1 MVNDTISDLLT
12 KIRNAT
18 SAKHQLLE
26 VPLTKFTKSII
37 EILKEEGFLENYKI
51 INKLDKT
58 IIIIS
63 LKYYGKNRQ
72 SVITNINRVSRP
84 GLRLYANKKN
94 IPTILSKLGIAIIST
109 SKGLMT
115 DSQAKNLN
123 LGGEILCKIY

>member
-18 SAKHQLLE
+18 NAKQQLLE
-26 VPLTKFTKSII
+26 VPLTKITKNIVN
-37 EILKEEGFLENYKI
+37 ILKEEGFLENFKI
-51 INKLDKT
+51 INKVNKT

-84 GLRLYANKKN
+84 GLRLYANKK
-94 IPTILSKLGIAIIST
+94 KF
-109 SKGLMT
+109 
-115 DSQAKNLN
+115 QQF
-123 LGGEILCKIY
+123 

>member
-18 SAKHQLLE
+18 NAKHQLLE
-26 VPLTKFTKSII
+26 VPLTKITKSIVQ
-37 EILKEEGFLENYKI
+37 ILKEEGFLENFKI
-51 INKLDKT
+51 INKLNKT

>member
-26 VPLTKFTKSII
+26 VPLTKITKSIVQ
-37 EILKEEGFLENYKI
+37 ILKEEGFLENFKI

>member
-26 VPLTKFTKSII
+26 VPLTKITKSII
-37 EILKEEGFLENYKI
+37 EILKEEGFLENFKI

>member
-18 SAKHQLLE
+18 NAKHQLLE
-26 VPLTKFTKSII
+26 VPLTKITKSII

>member
-26 VPLTKFTKSII
+26 VPLTKITKSIV
-37 EILKEEGFLENYKI
+37 EILKEEGFLENFKI

>member
-26 VPLTKFTKSII
+26 VPLTKITKSIVQ
-37 EILKEEGFLENYKI
+37 ILKEEGFLENFKI
-51 INKLDKT
+51 INKLNKT

>member
-26 VPLTKFTKSII
+26 VPLTKITKSII

>member
-18 SAKHQLLE
+18 GAKHQLLE
-26 VPLTKFTKSII
+26 VPLTKITKSII

>member
-26 VPLTKFTKSII
+26 VPLTKITKSII

-94 IPTILSKLGIAIIST
+94 IPNFLSKLGIAIIST

>member
-18 SAKHQLLE
+18 NAKHQLLE
-26 VPLTKFTKSII
+26 VPLTKITKSIVK
-37 EILKEEGFLENYKI
+37 ILKEEGFLDNFKI
-51 INKLDKT
+51 INKVNKT

-63 LKYYGKNRQ
+63 LKYYGKDRQ